1 MTKWVNNKMQKSLET
16 ICLQKLENPPFVQ
29 MIQIR
34 GPEGGIKCVMA
45 TIAPIRSA
53 EHPIMMEYGWYSDKL
68 LVTPLNISN
77 GTPSG
82 RHSRDLRATLPIN
95 AKGGFTTVPCVN
107 YIVLYKNDDADD
119 QHEIYGYRAC
129 MDGFHCKHTVT
140 GMERFEL
147 CDSYAGHMSA
157 YRYLSHIAGSPLY
170 EFEEPLETYYG
181 FKPAEYW

>member
-1 MTKWVNNKMQKSLET
+1 MQKSLET
-16 ICLQKLENPPFVQ
+16 ICVQKIENPPFVQ

-45 TIAPIRSA
+45 TIAPIRNA
-53 EHPIMMEYGWYSDKL
+53 EHPIMMEYGWYSDAL
-68 LVTPLNISN
+68 LCK
-77 GTPSG
+77 
-82 RHSRDLRATLPIN
+82 N
-95 AKGGFTTVPCVN
+95 AKGGYTTIPCVN

-119 QHEIYGYRAC
+119 HHEIYGYRAC
-129 MDGFHCKHTVT
+129 MEGFHCKHTVT
-140 GMERFEL
+140 GMDRFEL

-170 EFEEPLETYYG
+170 EFKEPLETYYG